1 MQKIIVLNP
10 KGGSG
15 KTTLA
20 TNLASYY
27 AARGQKTTLIDHD
40 SQGSSTYW
48 VGKRREE
55 QAPIT
60 CISAYK
66 KVAGV
71 TRSWAMRTEPDVEK
85 IIVDT
90 PAALDITEFSTE
102 LKKADAILIPVLP
115 SEIDIRAVADCVANL
130 LLRAKVRGREERI
143 GVIANRAKLNT
154 RVYKKL
160 VNFLESLSIPFIT
173 TLRDSQNYVRC
184 AEEGAGLFELPH
196 ETRLDP
202 DLQGWQAIIDWVDS
216 RPPVTEEPRQPWEYS
231 STSRARVVSR

>member
-1 MQKIIVLNP
+1 MQRIIVLNP

-15 KTTLA
+15 KTTVA
-20 TNLASYY
+20 TNLASYF
-27 AARGQKTTLIDHD
+27 ARGGQKTTLIDHD

-48 VGKRREE
+48 VGKRGEQ

-60 CISAYK
+60 CIPAYK
-66 KVAGV
+66 QVTGV
-71 TRSWAMRTEPDVEK
+71 TRSWAMRTEPDVQK

-90 PAALDITEFSTE
+90 PAALDLTQFGSE
-102 LKKADAILIPVLP
+102 LNQADAILIPVLP

-130 LLRAKVRGREERI
+130 LLRAKVRCREERI

-184 AEEGAGLFELPH
+184 AEAGVGLFEMPV
-196 ETRLDP
+196 EARLEP
-202 DLQGWQAIIDWVDS
+202 DLIAWRDIIDWIES
-216 RPPVTEEPRQPWEYS
+216 RPAIGVGVPGSDNKRK
-231 STSRARVVSR
+231 R